1 MTTTRAPRDRAPRDR
16 APREPQT
23 LILDGEELPLQERVV
38 KISRV
43 AKVIK
48 GGRHL
53 SFAAVVVVG
62 DGNGHVGI
70 GHGKADAVP
79 DAVRKGAFD
88 AKKHIITVPLKE
100 RTIPHEVSAR
110 AGASE
115 VRLLPA
121 VPGTGVIAGGA
132 VRAVVELAGI
142 KDILTKAHG
151 STNAVN
157 CVKAAYAAITML
169 RDPKEEL
176 DRRRQVAEMV
186 AARQQRKVQRKV

>member
-1 MTTTRAPRDRAPRDR
+1 MTSMRPQRAP
-16 APREPQT
+16 ET
-23 LILDGEELPLQERVV
+23 VVFGGEELTLQERVV

-79 DAVRKGAFD
+79 DAVRKGAYD
-88 AKKHIITVPLKE
+88 AKKHLVTVPLKD
-100 RTIPHEVSAR
+100 RTIPHEVTAR
-110 AGASE
+110 SGASE

-151 STNAVN
+151 STNPVN
-157 CVKAAYAAITML
+157 CVKATYSAIQML
-169 RDPKEEL
+169 TNPKEEL

-186 AARQQRKVQRKV
+186 GARLQRKVQRKV

>member
-1 MTTTRAPRDRAPRDR
+1 MTNMRFSRAP
-16 APREPQT
+16 ET
-23 LILDGEELPLQERVV
+23 FVLDGREITLQEKVV

-53 SFAAVVVVG
+53 SFSVVVVVG

-70 GHGKADAVP
+70 GLGKADAVP
-79 DAVRKGAFD
+79 DAVRKGVFD
-88 AKKHIITVPLKE
+88 AKKHIITVRLKD
-100 RTIPHEVSAR
+100 RTIPHEVTAHW
-110 AGASE
+110 GASE

-121 VPGTGVIAGGA
+121 VPGTGVIAGGG

-151 STNAVN
+151 STNPVN
-157 CVKAAYAAITML
+157 CVKATYTAIKML
-169 RDPKEEL
+169 RDPQEEFA
-176 DRRRQVAEMV
+176 RRRQVAEMV
-186 AARQQRKVQRKV
+186 TAKQQRKVQRRI